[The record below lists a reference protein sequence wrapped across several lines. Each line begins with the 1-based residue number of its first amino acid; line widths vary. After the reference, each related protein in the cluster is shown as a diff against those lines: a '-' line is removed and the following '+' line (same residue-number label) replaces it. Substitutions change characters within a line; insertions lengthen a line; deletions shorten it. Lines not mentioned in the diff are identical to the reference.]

1 MTRTNSSKPAQRART
16 VRRDA
21 KSADIKASA
30 TRTNATR
37 RFEQK
42 RERVIDAAT
51 RIMNERGVHGM
62 TFVEVAEAVGL
73 STSSITYY
81 FRFKEQ
87 LAAAVFAD
95 TLSRIARVVDTAARE
110 ATPQARVRAY
120 VSLYFDL
127 HYGTHRGE
135 GRPIAVLS
143 DLRALEDS
151 IRLPLAQEYSAI
163 FRRIRDFFGDP
174 RNEEHRALNTARAQV
189 LTETVYWL
197 PAWLFQYAYADFAR
211 IRSRLCDLLERG
223 LAATHS
229 SWHPQISPIDRE
241 DGTAKGQENFL
252 RVATRVIGERGYR
265 GASVERIANELNVT
279 KGSFYHHLEAKD
291 ELVLAC
297 FRNSYAT
304 VAKVLRAQSAGSRWQ
319 HLTSIIATLVDMQ
332 LAGDWPLMRTSAL
345 QTLPPD
351 LQADV
356 YARSN
361 RLALSIAGII
371 SDGIG
376 EGTIRAVD
384 PLIAAQ
390 VIMPALNA
398 AYEQHN
404 RAARSGNRERAV
416 ELYAST
422 LIYGL
427 FDDRLV

>member
-1 MTRTNSSKPAQRART
+1 MTGTNSSKPAQRTRSAARDGKAAGI
-16 VRRDA
+16 R
-21 KSADIKASA
+21 ASA
-30 TRTNATR
+30 TQAKGTR

-62 TFVEVAEAVGL
+62 TFVEVADAVGL

-95 TLSRIARVVDTAARE
+95 TLSRIARLVETAAQE

-120 VSLYFDL
+120 LSSYLNLQYD
-127 HYGTHRGE
+127 THRGQ

-151 IRLPLAQEYSAI
+151 VRLPLAQEYSAI
-163 FRRIRDFFGDP
+163 FRRIRNFFSDP

-197 PAWLFQYAYADFAR
+197 PAWLFQYSYADFAR
-211 IRSRLCDLLERG
+211 VSSRLFDLFERG
-223 LAATHS
+223 LALTHS
-229 SWHPQISPIDRE
+229 SWQPQIIPLDRE
-241 DGTAKGQENFL
+241 DGMAKGQENFL

-291 ELVLAC
+291 DLVLAC
-297 FRNSYAT
+297 FRSSYAT
-304 VAKVLRAQSAGSRWQ
+304 VAKILRAEIAGSRWQ
-319 HLTSIIATLVDMQ
+319 HLTSIIATLVDTQ

-356 YARSN
+356 LARS
-361 RLALSIAGII
+361 RRVALGIAGII
-371 SDGIG
+371 SDGIS

-404 RAARSGNRERAV
+404 RAARLGNRERAV

-422 LIYGL
+422 LIHGL